1 MLTSNQ
7 RDILAGTIVSS
18 ILDERWRKT
27 DMGEIVTDLRSIIL
41 IYKHWR
47 DVVEEIDIAMENED
61 GRDKNTDQL
70 D

>member
-27 DMGEIVTDLRSIIL
+27 DMGKIVTDLRSIIL

-61 GRDKNTDQL
+61 GRNQNTD
-70 D
+70 